1 MVLPLY
7 RLGCSMKILLFLS
20 LLLSVQGAW
29 ADKIPPGKFSTYSEA
44 QERDIIK
51 STDVL
56 FTDFDWDRWFR
67 EEEKV
72 QTARQEREAGS
83 RIPLSSESAI
93 ILEREAAEREQR
105 SKPYEKPLMFPV
117 DDFMVINSTEIY
129 DHWIIFKGTESFTL
143 SDFVKD
149 GKFCAWRGGHR
160 WISWNEWDDA
170 ILWTKISMG
179 FQKYPCA
186 NLEDFCVICGRCRR
200 KIKVSKEVEELEP

>member
-1 MVLPLY
+1 
-7 RLGCSMKILLFLS
+7 MKILLFLS

-29 ADKIPPGKFSTYSEA
+29 ADPEPGAYKI
-44 QERDIIK
+44 
-51 STDVL
+51 
-56 FTDFDWDRWFR
+56 FR
-67 EEEKV
+67 YRND
-72 QTARQEREAGS
+72 Q
-83 RIPLSSESAI
+83 
-93 ILEREAAEREQR
+93 EREAAEREQR